1 MDDSRARDS
10 SGRPEAPLYAAAAL
24 GMLGVLLGRS
34 TDPDHPH
41 FWALTIISI
50 LVNAAIVAVCV
61 YALIQ
66 IVPYLM
72 STSGCQQM
80 GSC

>member
-1 MDDSRARDS
+1 MEDFRTRKPD
-10 SGRPEAPLYAAAAL
+10 GRPEAPLYALAAL
-24 GMLGVLLGRS
+24 GALGVLLGRS

-41 FWALTIISI
+41 FWALTITAI

-61 YALIQ
+61 YGLIE

-72 STSGCQQM
+72 SSSSCQQM

>member
-1 MDDSRARDS
+1 MHGPRTRDS
-10 SGRPEAPLYAAAAL
+10 SGRPEAPLYALAAL

-34 TDPDHPH
+34 AEPDHPH
-41 FWALTIISI
+41 FWALTIIGI

-61 YALIQ
+61 YGLIQ